1 MEFSDINKIEKA
13 TKKGQSEL
21 FRLGIGLLFIV
32 GVMLYAATLEVG
44 RGGVM
49 LVVAAMIGGYM
60 AMNIG
65 ANDVANNVGPVVGS
79 QALTLGGALFLAA
92 VFEAMGAMI
101 AGGEVVSTIR
111 SGIIDPKSIQ
121 GDSFVWLMMAA
132 LLAGAIWLNLAT
144 AVGAPVSTTHS
155 IVGAVLGAG
164 VAAAGVD
171 IVNWGTMGNIA
182 ASWIISPLLGA
193 LFAAGF
199 LYLIKRSITYQDDMV
214 SAAVRMVP
222 ILVGLM
228 AATFTTY
235 LLLKGLNRIWSISF
249 VAATVAGIAVGIL
262 TFAVL
267 RPVLAARM
275 HRIVNS
281 KESVNSLFTMPL
293 IFSAALLSFAHGAND
308 VANAIGPLAA
318 IADVLGKDGGAV
330 SKAAAIP
337 VWVMLVGALGIS
349 LGLWLF
355 GPKVIRTVGT
365 EITELDKMRAYCI
378 AMAATITVIVAS
390 QLGLPVSS
398 THIAVGGVF
407 GVGFLREYLKA
418 SYARMEDEIRQH
430 HPEGDLDAINDFLA
444 RFKKAK
450 VEQKGIMLAELKM
463 QAKMRLDPAR
473 FSKFERKGLRKVYRH
488 ELVKRSQLMK
498 IATAWII
505 TVPVSA
511 LMAAMIYYMIRGM
524 LA

>member
-1 MEFSDINKIEKA
+1 MEFRDIDRIEKA
-13 TKKGQSEL
+13 TKKGQNEL
-21 FRLGIGLLFIV
+21 FRFGIGLIFIV
-32 GVMLYAATLEVG
+32 CIMLYASTLEVG

-65 ANDVANNVGPVVGS
+65 ANDVANNVGPAVGS
-79 QALTLGGALFLAA
+79 QALTLGGALFIAA

-111 SGIIDPKSIQ
+111 SGIIDPRGLQ

-132 LLAGAIWLNLAT
+132 LLAGAVWLNFAT

-155 IVGAVLGAG
+155 IVGAILGAG
-164 VAAAGVD
+164 VAASGFDV
-171 IVNWGTMGNIA
+171 VNWEKMSQIA
-182 ASWIISPLLGA
+182 ASWVISPVLGGV
-193 LFAAGF
+193 FSAAF
-199 LYLIKRSITYQDDMV
+199 LYLIKRSITYKEDMV
-214 SAAVRMVP
+214 AAAVRMVP
-222 ILVGLM
+222 ILVGMM
-228 AATFTTY
+228 AAVFTTY
-235 LLLKGLNRIWSISF
+235 LALKGLNKIWKIDFMSASL
-249 VAATVAGIAVGIL
+249 AGLVVGFL
-262 TFAVL
+262 VFAIM
-267 RPVLAARM
+267 RPALASRM
-275 HRIVNS
+275 HRIANS
-281 KESVNSLFTMPL
+281 KDSVNALFTVPL

-318 IADVLGKDGGAV
+318 IADVLGKGGGI
-330 SKAAAIP
+330 SKAANIP
-337 VWVMLVGALGIS
+337 TWVMMVGAIGIS

-355 GPKVIRTVGT
+355 GPKVIRTVGS

-418 SYARMEDEIRQH
+418 NYARIEDEIRGH
-430 HPEGDLDAINDFLA
+430 HDEADAGAVNEFLV
-444 RFKKAK
+444 RFKKAS
-450 VEQKGIMLAELKM
+450 VEEKGAMLADLKM
-463 QAKMRLDPAR
+463 RAKSLTDNAH

-488 ELVKRSQLMK
+488 ELVKRSQLFK
-498 IATAWII
+498 IVAAWVI
-505 TVPVSA
+505 TVPASA
-511 LMAAMIYYMIRGM
+511 VMAAMIYFMIRGM
-524 LA
+524 FI